1 MAVRL
6 SALRAGRALL
16 LLISV
21 GVRGNVQD
29 KVLYYKPEGR
39 GFETR

>member
-6 SALRAGRALL
+6 SALRAGHALL
-16 LLISV
+16 VLISV
-21 GVRGNVQD
+21 GVRGSVVD

-39 GFETR
+39 WFETQ